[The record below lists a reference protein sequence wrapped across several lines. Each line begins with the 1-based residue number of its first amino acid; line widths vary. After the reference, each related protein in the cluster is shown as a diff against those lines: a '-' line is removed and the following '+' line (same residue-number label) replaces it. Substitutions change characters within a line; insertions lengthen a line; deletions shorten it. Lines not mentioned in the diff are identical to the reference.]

1 MEAAEILVN
10 TIFLLLLASITAWI
24 LIYRRMDPRRAPGD
38 RYYRWHQVLIG
49 LIALLSILLAVV
61 IVLSSDPGEPGL
73 YLNGY

>member
-1 MEAAEILVN
+1 METAEILVN

-24 LIYRRMDPRRAPGD
+24 RVYRRMDPKRTPGD

-61 IVLSSDPGEPGL
+61 IVLSSDPGDPDL
-73 YLNGY
+73 YLIGY

>member
-1 MEAAEILVN
+1 MDAAEILVN
-10 TIFLLLLASITAWI
+10 TIFLLLFASITAWI
-24 LIYRRMDPRRAPGD
+24 AVYRRMDPKRASGN